1 MKKSIFL
8 VLIVISTL
16 AVSNKV
22 SAQDSGF
29 GAGIMFGEPTGVS
42 IKLWTSKTTALDAG
56 LAWSFYNGG
65 FMHIHADFLMHKFN
79 VIDVNSGRLPMYF
92 GIGARLG
99 LGTDLH
105 IGARVP
111 IGLDY
116 LFDEAPVDIFLE
128 IAPGLDLTPATTF
141 ALDGGVGVRYF
152 F

>member
-1 MKKSIFL
+1 MKKSFFLSLIIFFAL
-8 VLIVISTL
+8 VAS
-16 AVSNKV
+16 SRV

-42 IKLWTSKTTALDAG
+42 IKLWTSETTAIDGG
-56 LAWSFYNGG
+56 LAWSFMNGG
-65 FMHIHADFLMHKFN
+65 FMHIHADFLMHKFG
-79 VIDVNSGRLPMYF
+79 VIDVNSGRLPLYF

-99 LGTDLH
+99 LGNELH
-105 IGARVP
+105 VGVRVP

-128 IAPGLDLTPATTF
+128 IAPGLDLTPATAF
-141 ALDGGVGVRYF
+141 ALDGGIGVRYF

>member
-1 MKKSIFL
+1 MKRSFL
-8 VLIVISTL
+8 LLTIL
-16 AVSNKV
+16 ALFASVNL

-29 GAGIMFGEPTGVS
+29 GAGVLFGQPTGISV
-42 IKLWTSKTTALDAG
+42 KLWTSETTALDGG

-65 FMHIHADFLMHKFN
+65 FIHVHADFLMHKFN
-79 VIDVNSGRLPMYF
+79 VIDVSSGRLPLYF

-99 LGTDLH
+99 LGNQLH
-105 IGARVP
+105 LGARVP

-128 IAPGLDLTPATTF
+128 IAPGLDLTPATQF
-141 ALDGGVGVRYF
+141 ALDGGIGVRYF